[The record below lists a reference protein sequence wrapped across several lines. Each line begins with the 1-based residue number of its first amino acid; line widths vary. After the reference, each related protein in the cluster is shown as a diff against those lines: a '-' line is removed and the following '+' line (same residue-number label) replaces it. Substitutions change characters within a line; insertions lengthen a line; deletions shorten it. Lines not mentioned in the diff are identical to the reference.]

1 MVDFCPPPSMAHLLV
16 SPWARSVNLVV
27 RGEVL
32 VGAAGQVGEK
42 ARFWTDKDMRGRR
55 VQVGDLVKALWLPT
69 KYLLTLSL
77 HKEGE
82 LAGAPSAFLCP
93 CGTRRQANEEK
104 TE

>member
-32 VGAAGQVGEK
+32 VGTPGHAGEK
-42 ARFWTDKDMRGRR
+42 ARFWTDVDWRGDRG
-55 VQVGDLVKALWLPT
+55 VQVGDLVKAAWLPT
-69 KYLLTLSL
+69 RYLLTMAV

-82 LAGAPSAFLCP
+82 MAGAPSAYMCP
-93 CGTRRQANEEK
+93 CGTRRQDNGAE
-104 TE
+104 